1 MDSAVSCVLSD
12 RMILILICS
21 FHYYEKLR
29 YTLAY
34 RNYSVNSNELL
45 KHNQTRYNHWGYA
58 RQHVTSKVYSVP
70 LLYDVWNNKRSP
82 FKTHFFRI
90 ECGHNVSL
98 FQLNVLRVP
107 TPLEGY
113 VCLVQEA
120 PTRRTPVRRRVQG
133 ALSAHLPSQRE
144 LWTQQAA
151 RVSIQG
157 AVSNVCYLEIYC
169 YYIRCYC
176 SPDLYLFYGVP
187 IWIIVP
193 EPHWGSTINSPCDG
207 LVFDR
212 CVCRTGGDVWECVP
226 ASWLRTRRWNP
237 GNDHVR
243 GRLQD

>member
-1 MDSAVSCVLSD
+1 MPGNMLRA
-12 RMILILICS
+12 RYILN
-21 FHYYEKLR
+21 HYFMMFEIAR
-29 YTLAY
+29 DPH
-34 RNYSVNSNELL
+34 L
-45 KHNQTRYNHWGYA
+45 KHI
-58 RQHVTSKVYSVP
+58 S
-70 LLYDVWNNKRSP
+70 
-82 FKTHFFRI
+82 FRI
-90 ECGHNVSL
+90 ECCYIKDNVSL

-187 IWIIVP
+187 I
-193 EPHWGSTINSPCDG
+193 
-207 LVFDR
+207 
-212 CVCRTGGDVWECVP
+212 
-226 ASWLRTRRWNP
+226 
-237 GNDHVR
+237 
-243 GRLQD
+243 